1 MSIHDSSLIRHNE
14 KKIKNQNENFLLDL
28 NSDIFEIINLFLDS
42 ISLLKFQNVN
52 QNIRKFSKND
62 NIMWENRWIWKNE
75 KLDNSLPKSL
85 IAKKNN
91 KKSKDNFI
99 YFRNIDVI
107 FMKNI
112 IEVTFDLKS
121 FRALTELLLFDSF
134 YQEPEFELLLND
146 GYNIEKVDDDS
157 GKRNDNDD
165 NNSNDNNDNNNN
177 RNNNHFH
184 KCDEFLMKKSNDH
197 NKKNVKSENRE
208 NSINER
214 NYDNLHCLHLLSIL
228 TDTDNTIY
236 SEISKINFLTNIV
249 DNLTLKDL
257 NLNSENLKIIDSKIQ
272 ILPLIDIILKN
283 NLFLNISKKIFLYVR
298 NLVQKTNWV
307 ELFDKNEKI
316 KNEEMV
322 QIVKK
327 KFQLQKNICA
337 ENIKK
342 KNLLILQTKEF
353 NENIFKKKFI
363 LKEGFTIIADMKD
376 RKNEYFCNRNYLNKT
391 IERLVRLI
399 RLKLFE
405 NRIFDN
411 EKKIVIDSKKQI
423 NDFDEIHLKN
433 KINQMDRCK
442 VRKKNLRKKENR
454 FLSLLYYLYLYLS
467 FFLP

>member
-14 KKIKNQNENFLLDL
+14 KKKKNQRENFLFDL

-75 KLDNSLPKSL
+75 KLENSLPKIL
-85 IAKKNN
+85 IIKKNN
-91 KKSKDNFI
+91 KKSKDNFV

-107 FMKNI
+107 FMKKI
-112 IEVTFDLKS
+112 IEVTFDIKS
-121 FRALTELLLFDSF
+121 FSALTELFFFDSF
-134 YQEPEFELLLND
+134 YQEPEFEVLLND
-146 GYNIEKVDDDS
+146 CHNIEKVDDDK
-157 GKRNDNDD
+157 GKENDNDD
-165 NNSNDNNDNNNN
+165 NNNNNNNGNNNNNNNNNNINNNNDNN
-177 RNNNHFH
+177 H
-184 KCDEFLMKKSNDH
+184 KCDEFLLKKSYDH
-197 NKKNVKSENRE
+197 DKKSVKSENSK
-208 NSINER
+208 NSINEG

-257 NLNSENLKIIDSKIQ
+257 NLNFENLRIIDSKIL

-283 NLFLNISKKIFLYVR
+283 NFFLNISKKIFLYVR

-307 ELFDKNEKI
+307 DLFDKNEKI
-316 KNEEMV
+316 KNEEMR
-322 QIVKK
+322 QIVQK
-327 KFQLQKNICA
+327 KFQQKKNINS

-342 KNLLILQTKEF
+342 NNLLASQTEEINK
-353 NENIFKKKFI
+353 NIFKKKFI
-363 LKEGFTIIADMKD
+363 LKDGFTIIADMKD
-376 RKNEYFCNRNYLNKT
+376 RKNEYFCNRNFLNKT
-391 IERLVRLI
+391 IERLVKLI

-411 EKKIVIDSKKQI
+411 EKKIVMDSTKEI
-423 NDFDEIHLKN
+423 NDFDEIYLKN
-433 KINQMDRCK
+433 KINKMDRCK
-442 VRKKNLRKKENR
+442 VQKKI
-454 FLSLLYYLYLYLS
+454 
-467 FFLP
+467 